1 MRDKRLRLVSTD
13 LFIRGFRIM
22 TFSRI
27 LLGLPIA
34 LVLSANSTAAQVQS
48 GDLAAPTVDTS
59 LLGLFLEASLVV
71 QAVMIGLLIASV
83 WCWAIIVDKM
93 IAFARIKRQTDRFEQ
108 VFWSGQN
115 LEELYRTLSERPQT
129 GMAAVFVAAMGEW
142 KRSFERN
149 ARSPIGLQTR
159 IDKTMDVAMAREVSK
174 LEKRL
179 LFLASLGS
187 AAPFIGLFGT
197 VVGIMT
203 SFQAIA
209 GSKSTNLAVV
219 APGIA
224 EALLATALGLM
235 AAIPAVIAYNKFAS
249 DAGKV
254 SMRLE
259 GFADEFS
266 AILSR
271 QIDESQSKR

>member
-1 MRDKRLRLVSTD
+1 MKFMDKHHL
-13 LFIRGFRIM
+13 LFAG
-22 TFSRI
+22 TT
-27 LLGLPIA
+27 
-34 LVLSANSTAAQVQS
+34 VTTAATATSSAFAQAVS
-48 GDLAAPTVDTS
+48 RESLPSATVDTS
-59 LLGLFLEASLVV
+59 LLNLFLEASIVV
-71 QAVMIGLLIASV
+71 QVVMVGLLIASV
-83 WCWAIIVDKM
+83 WCWAIIIDKTLL
-93 IAFARIKRQTDRFEQ
+93 FGRTKRQINQFESI
-108 VFWSGQN
+108 FWSGQS
-115 LEELYRTLSERPQT
+115 LEELYRTLSERT
-129 GMAAVFVAAMGEW
+129 NIGMASLFVAAMGEW

-149 ARSPIGLQTR
+149 ARSQIGLQTR
-159 IDKTMDVAMAREVSK
+159 IDKILDVSMAREMER

-179 LFLASLGS
+179 LFLATLGS

-224 EALLATALGLM
+224 EALLATALGLL
-235 AAIPAVIAYNKFAS
+235 AAIPAVIAYNKLSA
-249 DAGKV
+249 DAGKIAT
-254 SMRLE
+254 RLE

-271 QIDESQSKR
+271 QIDEKTAVE